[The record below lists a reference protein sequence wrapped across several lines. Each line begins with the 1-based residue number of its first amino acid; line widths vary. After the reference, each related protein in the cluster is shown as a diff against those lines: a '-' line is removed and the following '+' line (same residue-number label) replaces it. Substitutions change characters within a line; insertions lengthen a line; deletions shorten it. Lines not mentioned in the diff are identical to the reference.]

1 MTKIVNYLYIF
12 SKLTTSLLLLFLV
25 LVIGYMLFL
34 AYQDTDNNA
43 LNTDIKLQNLS
54 AFLNANDQ
62 QLLFL
67 NDELLTIK
75 KDIDNKINNIEKN
88 HQLLISEY
96 RIESKKITESIYA
109 LNLKLDSYEKNLNAS
124 EKKFQKKDFFKNI
137 NFDQVD
143 SLVTLILRKYLNNED
158 IDNDIIFLQKI
169 IPQSKNEIFEKL
181 SIIRLNKF
189 YGISKLEKEFDLSTT
204 EYVKN
209 IFNKEKQS
217 NIMSFLFQF
226 VNIQPRELNEY
237 EDNNLNILSNAKKL
251 MVNERFEDSLV
262 LIKILDKEDLYFLKW
277 RNQVNIYLEFEK
289 TIKKVL

>member
-124 EKKFQKKDFFKNI
+124 EKKFQKKDSFKNI

>member
-109 LNLKLDSYEKNLNAS
+109 LKLKLDSYEKNLNAS
-124 EKKFQKKDFFKNI
+124 EKKFQKKDSFKNI

-277 RNQVNIYLEFEK
+277 HNQVNIYLEFEK